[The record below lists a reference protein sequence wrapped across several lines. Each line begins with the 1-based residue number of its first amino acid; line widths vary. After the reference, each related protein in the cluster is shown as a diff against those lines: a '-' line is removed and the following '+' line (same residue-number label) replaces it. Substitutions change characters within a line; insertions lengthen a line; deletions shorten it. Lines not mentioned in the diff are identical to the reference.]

1 MVLQPLKIT
10 EANDEAAN
18 HEDEQRRAYI
28 RRAFGKLLRVMGAF
42 GVTSSTGG
50 TQQSKCSEICRTVR
64 LIAAVC
70 LVMLFL
76 AQFTHLFLRAIA
88 TVGTATAL
96 KLHFL
101 SRSQST
107 LTTALGLIILSRRS
121 RKLPSVLSSI
131 ASACTWSSDSE
142 FRPLRRFITF
152 SMAYLACLYCVV
164 LPVGL
169 LMKVL
174 MVRGL
179 NESFLG
185 WTITAEVVS
194 FGMLLIEATAVSFRS
209 THLMMMIMTCL
220 TLGMQFAYL
229 TGSMKTF
236 RQGWSIN
243 KSAGE
248 YASGMSD
255 LLYRHYRLSKL
266 VHQFDAIFSA
276 SLFLF
281 TASDLIVVTSLI
293 SYFISGHRLEA
304 KMGHYVTGTD
314 LDHGMFM
321 NGAVGGVLLILT
333 RVIVTAYLSYRA
345 ESCIPELHMIL
356 EDPTSTWT

>member
-10 EANDEAAN
+10 EANDDAAN

-28 RRAFGKLLRVMGAF
+28 RRAFGRLLRVMGAF

-50 TQQSKCSEICRTVR
+50 TQQSKCSGICRTVR
-64 LIAAVC
+64 LTAAVC

-96 KLHFL
+96 KLHFF
-101 SRSQST
+101 SRSQTT

-142 FRPLRRFITF
+142 FRPLRRFITCF
-152 SMAYLACLYCVV
+152 TAYLACIYCVIF
-164 LPVGL
+164 PVSL

-174 MVRGL
+174 KVRGL

-185 WTITAEVVS
+185 WTIPAGVVS
-194 FGMLLIEATAVSFRS
+194 FGMMMIETTSIAFRS
-209 THLMMMIMTCL
+209 AHLMTLIVTCL
-220 TLGMQFAYL
+220 TLGMQFAHL
-229 TGSMKTF
+229 TRSMKTF

-243 KSAGE
+243 KSASE
-248 YASGMSD
+248 YASGMND

-281 TASDLIVVTSLI
+281 MASDLIVVTSLI
-293 SYFISGHRLEA
+293 SYFISGHRLETT
-304 KMGHYVTGTD
+304 MGHYVTRTD

-321 NGAVGGVLLILT
+321 SSAVGGVVLILS
-333 RVIVTAYLSYRA
+333 RVIVTAYLSYRVR
-345 ESCIPELHMIL
+345 CPHKM
-356 EDPTSTWT
+356 